1 MILLFYYAVYCINI
15 KGQCHALFYPRF
27 FMILIYMWN
36 PSSNEKLFFKYDIHF
51 REILQKQKSLQC
63 QWHRLCEVNICSSLL
78 NLNSNF
84 IGPRFQRFMVFEI
97 FHSDLYFFYCLFPE
111 CQWLKASDSKVS
123 LTPMSW
129 QPWVRVCI
137 RIVSLYHGCCT
148 YTVIKN
154 QIKLDLIEHYCT
166 TDDKSVYL

>member
-1 MILLFYYAVYCINI
+1 MKNYFLNMISIS
-15 KGQCHALFYPRF
+15 GRF
-27 FMILIYMWN
+27 CR
-36 PSSNEKLFFKYDIHF
+36 SKNE
-51 REILQKQKSLQC
+51 KSLQC

-84 IGPRFQRFMVFEI
+84 IGLRFQRFMVFEI

-123 LTPMSW
+123 LTPLSW

-154 QIKLDLIEHYCT
+154 QIKLYLIEHCCT